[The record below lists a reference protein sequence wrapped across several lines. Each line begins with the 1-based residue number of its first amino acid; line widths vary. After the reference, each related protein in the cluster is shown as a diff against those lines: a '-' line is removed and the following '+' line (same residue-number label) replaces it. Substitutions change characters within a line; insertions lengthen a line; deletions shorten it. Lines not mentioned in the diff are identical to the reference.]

1 MNEFELIRRYF
12 ARQPVTRADVALG
25 IGDDAALLQPPA
37 GQQLVVTTDLLI
49 SGVHFLPDADPVALG
64 HKALAVNLS
73 DLAAMGAEPA
83 WFLLNLA
90 LPAADESWLAKFS
103 AGLFELAQRYHVQ
116 LVGGDTSRAP
126 QIVIAIE
133 AHGFVP
139 AGQALER
146 AGAKTGDH
154 IFVTGPLG
162 DAGLALRH
170 RQGKLRLLDA
180 ELASCAVRMD
190 RPQPRVEEGLA
201 LRGIAS
207 SAIDISDGLVADL
220 GHILGMSHVGA
231 RLELARLP
239 LSPAYRTHLA
249 EVGWDV
255 ALANGDDYELCF
267 TVPPGK
273 LAALEQTKTRFP
285 GITEIGLIESGS
297 GVRILDAASK
307 PYVPK
312 IAGHDH
318 FK

>member
-1 MNEFELIRRYF
+1 MFN
-12 ARQPVTRADVALG
+12 
-25 IGDDAALLQPPA
+25 
-37 GQQLVVTTDLLI
+37 
-49 SGVHFLPDADPVALG
+49 S
-64 HKALAVNLS
+64 
-73 DLAAMGAEPA
+73 
-83 WFLLNLA
+83 
-90 LPAADESWLAKFS
+90 S
-103 AGLFELAQRYHVQ
+103 A
-116 LVGGDTSRAP
+116 GDTSRAP

-162 DAGLALRH
+162 DAGWHCAT
-170 RQGKLRLLDA
+170 GK
-180 ELASCAVRMD
+180 ASCGCWTRNWHPVPSAWTGR
-190 RPQPRVEEGLA
+190 RHASRKGWRCAA
-201 LRGIAS
+201 LLRARLIFPMVSWPTWGIS
-207 SAIDISDGLVADL
+207 S
-220 GHILGMSHVGA
+220 GMSHVGA

-285 GITEIGLIESGS
+285 GITEIGLIESES
-297 GVRILDAASK
+297 GVRILDAANK

-318 FK
+318 F

>member
-1 MNEFELIRRYF
+1 M
-12 ARQPVTRADVALG
+12 
-25 IGDDAALLQPPA
+25 
-37 GQQLVVTTDLLI
+37 
-49 SGVHFLPDADPVALG
+49 
-64 HKALAVNLS
+64 
-73 DLAAMGAEPA
+73 
-83 WFLLNLA
+83 
-90 LPAADESWLAKFS
+90 
-103 AGLFELAQRYHVQ
+103 FELAQRYHVQ

-180 ELASCAVRMD
+180 ELASCAVHMD
-190 RPQPRVEEGLA
+190 RPQPRVRRAE

-297 GVRILDAASK
+297 GVRILDAANK
-307 PYVPK
+307 PYESRRSPAMTILNKQRIQGLTGFSGFTGLNRKNIGLILLILRNLVNPVK
-312 IAGHDH
+312 
-318 FK
+318 FFL